1 MKFERN
7 PRILLID
14 DRQSIHED
22 FRKIPGTDPGR
33 PDFGP
38 TDLALFDIPPGEIH
52 EFEMLSAYQGREGF
66 ALVVASLQAD
76 QPFAM
81 AFVDMRMPPGWDG
94 LETVDGGRFRAESVA
109 DEGSIFYFSPPRE
122 LAHASAHATL
132 T

>member
-1 MKFERN
+1 MSARATRRSTLLWLKRPSMKFERN

-76 QPFAM
+76 P
-81 AFVDMRMPPGWDG
+81 
-94 LETVDGGRFRAESVA
+94 ESVA
-109 DEGSIFYFSPPRE
+109 GEGSTFYFSPPRE
-122 LAHASAHATL
+122 PAHASSHATL